1 MASLAEKK
9 KQLDNIINKTVI
21 ICSVG
26 IFLIIFFAFTINS
39 LYSKYTYQSKVISLQ
54 SKALVNLNKD
64 LAASKG
70 LDKSFI
76 SFIQT
81 NPNIINGNSTNPNS
95 VNGGDNSKIILD
107 ALPSSYDFPELVTS
121 LQNLLNSQ
129 SVSINSISGIDQSST
144 VNVSSGSGVTTIP
157 FQISVTGSYSNI
169 QKLITA
175 MQNTIR
181 PIDILS
187 IDLSGDQSS
196 ISATISAQ
204 TYFQPGI
211 KFNINKE
218 TVN

>member
-1 MASLAEKK
+1 MASLTEKN
-9 KQLDNIINKTVI
+9 KQLENLINKTVVI
-21 ICSVG
+21 SGVG
-26 IFLIIFFAFTINS
+26 IFFIIFFIFSINS
-39 LYSKYTYQSKVISLQ
+39 LYSRYSYQSKVISLQ
-54 SKALVNLNKD
+54 NKALVNLNKD
-64 LAASKG
+64 ITASKG
-70 LDKSFI
+70 LNKAFVG
-76 SFIQT
+76 FIQS

-121 LQNLLNSQ
+121 LQNLLTSQ
-129 SVSINSISGIDQSST
+129 SVSINSISGIDQSAT
-144 VNVSSGSGVTTIP
+144 VNTSSASVVTSIP
-157 FQISVTGSYSNI
+157 FQISVTGTYSNI
-169 QKLITA
+169 QNLITA

-211 KFNINKE
+211 KFKINKE